1 MTCHILQQRT
11 RQFHAIF
18 IYLFIHVKDS
28 KLYSLVLLNV
38 CCIAFPG
45 PPSHLIEAGAPTNIY
60 ENLIADKIL
69 S

>member
-1 MTCHILQQRT
+1 MSYTTAKNTPISHN
-11 RQFHAIF
+11 
-18 IYLFIHVKDS
+18 IYLFIYPCKDS
-28 KLYSLVLLNV
+28 KLYNLVLLNF

-45 PPSHLIEAGAPTNIY
+45 PPSHLIEAGAPTSIY